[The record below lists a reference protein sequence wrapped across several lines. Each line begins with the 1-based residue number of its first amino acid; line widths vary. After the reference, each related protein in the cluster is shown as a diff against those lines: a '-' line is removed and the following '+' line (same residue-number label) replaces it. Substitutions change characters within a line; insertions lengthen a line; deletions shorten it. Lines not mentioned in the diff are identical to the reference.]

1 MAKMSIL
8 SHFTPMMQKTR
19 LIVVIGYDGVQAM
32 DVVGPMEVFAAA
44 NLYLSQPTPQYVVT
58 LASPAGG
65 CVKCSSAGGLQL
77 GNAVALHK
85 LPDEID
91 TIIVAGGSEEALRRV
106 IFGTTLVEWLKS
118 RSTTTRRLV
127 SVCTGAFVLAAGGF
141 LDGKRAT
148 THWNSVDLLKELR
161 PQVNV
166 EPDAIF
172 VAEPPTYTSAGVTTG
187 IDLCLALVEADCG
200 AQTALSVARQ
210 LVLFMRRPGGQSQF
224 SPVLATQV
232 DATPRLRRLLD
243 EIIENPT
250 GDLSGP
256 ALADRAGMSE
266 RTFSRSFHR
275 ETGTTPAQFVEA
287 ARIERAKALLETS
300 DWSLPRIAERS
311 GFGSL
316 HSLHRAFQKRLGV
329 TPRSYRDRFGVG

>member
-1 MAKMSIL
+1 MI
-8 SHFTPMMQKTR
+8 QKTR

-32 DVVGPMEVFAAA
+32 DVVGPMEVFAMA

-77 GNAVALHK
+77 GNAVALHM

-91 TIIVAGGSEEALRRV
+91 TIIVAGGSEEALRGV
-106 IFGTTLVEWLKS
+106 VFGTTLVEWLKS
-118 RSTTTRRLV
+118 RSGTTRRLV
-127 SVCTGAFVLAAGGF
+127 SVCTGAFVLAAGGL

-148 THWNSVDLLKELR
+148 THWNSVGLLKELR
-161 PQVNV
+161 PQINV

-210 LVLFMRRPGGQSQF
+210 LVLFMRRSGGQSQF

-232 DATPRLRRLLD
+232 NATPRLRRLLD
-243 EIIENPT
+243 EIIENPI

-256 ALADRAGMSE
+256 ALAARAGMSE
-266 RTFSRSFHR
+266 RTFSRSFNR
-275 ETGTTPAQFVEA
+275 ETGTTPAQFVEG